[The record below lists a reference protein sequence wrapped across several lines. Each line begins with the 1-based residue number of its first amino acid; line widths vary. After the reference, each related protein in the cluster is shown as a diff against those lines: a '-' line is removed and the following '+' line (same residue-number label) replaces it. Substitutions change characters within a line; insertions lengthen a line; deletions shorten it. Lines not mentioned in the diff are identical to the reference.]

1 MNTEKI
7 LKEAKAVM
15 LTCLA
20 IGIILLAAGVTFK
33 TAHLNIISNNNALI
47 GLSFIPLSLAF
58 IYYYKIAMI
67 RKNPQKMR
75 EIILNEN
82 DERLV
87 ALKNEA
93 DAKAFKIVQGTIFLA
108 YSGYTFIVPADIFES
123 PGWWIL
129 LGLLFLSFLAQG
141 ILGKVI
147 MSPNSSEDSEEY

>member
-7 LKEAKAVM
+7 LKEARAVM

-20 IGIILLAAGVTFK
+20 IGMVLLATGVVFRI
-33 TAHLNIISNNNALI
+33 AHLNIISNNNALI

-58 IYYYKIAMI
+58 IYYYKISMI

-75 EIILNEN
+75 ETIINEN

-87 ALKNEA
+87 ALKNEV
-93 DAKAFKIVQGTIFLA
+93 DAKAFKIVQGAIILT
-108 YSGYTFIVPADIFES
+108 YSGYTFMVPADIFES
-123 PGWWIL
+123 VGWWIL
-129 LGLLFLSFLAQG
+129 LILLFLSFISQG

-147 MSPNSSEDSEEY
+147 MPSNIAEDSEE